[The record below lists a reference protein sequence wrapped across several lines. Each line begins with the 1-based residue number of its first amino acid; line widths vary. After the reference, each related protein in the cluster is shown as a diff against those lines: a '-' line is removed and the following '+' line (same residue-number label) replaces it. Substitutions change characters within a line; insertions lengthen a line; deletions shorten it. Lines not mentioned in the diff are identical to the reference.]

1 MTKVSG
7 NGQSNNGGILPYAYV
22 YKIIFPNGKIYVGCD
37 YGRNAALDIA
47 TYFGSFRSSAEI
59 VIRDH
64 KEHFENKR
72 FTITKEILYDA
83 ENQTKAH
90 ILSKESDFI
99 RLLDATNP
107 EVGYNKRR

>member
-1 MTKVSG
+1 V
-7 NGQSNNGGILPYAYV
+7 YV

-37 YGRNAALDIA
+37 YGRNAAFNIA
-47 TYFGSFRSSAEI
+47 TYFGSFKSSAEAI
-59 VIRDH
+59 IREH

-90 ILSKESDFI
+90 IMSKESEFI
-99 RLLDATNP
+99 QALKATNP
-107 EVGYNKRR
+107 KVGYNKKR